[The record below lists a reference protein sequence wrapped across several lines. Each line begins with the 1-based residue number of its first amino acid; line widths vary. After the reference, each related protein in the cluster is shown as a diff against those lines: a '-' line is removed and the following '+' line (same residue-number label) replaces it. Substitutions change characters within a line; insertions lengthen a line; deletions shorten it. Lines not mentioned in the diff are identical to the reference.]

1 MSNIFFILLLSFNFL
16 KLTPILRAFQIL
28 LKQTDCWVIGNNHF
42 ATKKISGHKTD
53 STFQRYNI
61 VTEAEMKSMKWLE
74 EKGENSGMLVARGGI
89 EPPTHGFS
97 VRCSTNWAIWPL
109 LVIPRV
115 CGFANL
121 GKTHLSAFLSAFDYP
136 FPYIFYH

>member
-1 MSNIFFILLLSFNFL
+1 LGTTTLL
-16 KLTPILRAFQIL
+16 P
-28 LKQTDCWVIGNNHF
+28 
-42 ATKKISGHKTD
+42 KKISGHKTD

-97 VRCSTNWAIWPL
+97 VCISL
-109 LVIPRV
+109 
-115 CGFANL
+115 
-121 GKTHLSAFLSAFDYP
+121 
-136 FPYIFYH
+136 